1 MTQPTADLFESL
13 IGQDLKVAAADA
25 TDGAELWRVVS
36 VTRRNAHSLRHDQPF
51 NLYLAAP
58 ATNDRQQGMRACVLP
73 NGETMDLFA
82 VPIAATADAVRFESV
97 FN

>member
-1 MTQPTADLFESL
+1 MINPTAELFESL
-13 IGQDLKVAAADA
+13 IGQDIKVAVADA

-36 VTRRNAHSLRHDQPF
+36 VARRDAHALRDDQPF

-58 ATNDRQQGMRACVLP
+58 VTNDRQQGMRACVLP
-73 NGETMDLFA
+73 TGETIDLFV
-82 VPIAATADAVRFESV
+82 VPIAATADAVSFESV